1 MVRGFSV
8 INELEKWQGKGKKL
22 NQRKNYRM
30 VNMVNYE
37 LKTTSLVQV
46 WEYRSQTGFPFAR
59 HIQYVIFFSE
69 SCTAILKPTIPF
81 EPASQPARF

>member
-8 INELEKWQGKGKKL
+8 INELEKWQGKSKKL

-37 LKTTSLVQV
+37 LKTNISQDFQV
-46 WEYRSQTGFPFAR
+46 WCKFGSAGAER
-59 HIQYVIFFSE
+59 FFH
-69 SCTAILKPTIPF
+69 CAAANL
-81 EPASQPARF
+81 